1 MKRTQAL
8 EILDKANTAY
18 EVCEFEATDFTAE
31 EAAEKLA
38 LPLDMVFKTLL
49 VRGERRGIVMALVP
63 GDAQLSL
70 SKLARAMSDKRAE
83 LVDAADLFR
92 LTGYLKGGCSP
103 LGARRAFP
111 VYMDETAVLHDRICV
126 SAGRR
131 GVQMLLAPS
140 DLQRITG
147 ATLADLCDR

>member
-1 MKRTQAL
+1 
-8 EILDKANTAY
+8 
-18 EVCEFEATDFTAE
+18 
-31 EAAEKLA
+31 
-38 LPLDMVFKTLL
+38 MV
-49 VRGERRGIVMALVP
+49 LVP
-63 GDAQLSL
+63 GDARLSL
-70 SKLARAMSDKRAE
+70 SKLARAMGDKRAE

-103 LGARRAFP
+103 LGARRAFT

-147 ATLADLCDR
+147 VTLADLCDR